1 MPTPSPSKPSPSPKV
16 SPLQTIKTF
25 RRDYENSAAKL
36 SKSNATGQGYLRI
49 SAPSANLVKLVGSG
63 SLEKIVGL
71 DKLLNFQR

>member
-1 MPTPSPSKPSPSPKV
+1 V
-16 SPLQTIKTF
+16 
-25 RRDYENSAAKL
+25 DENSAAKI